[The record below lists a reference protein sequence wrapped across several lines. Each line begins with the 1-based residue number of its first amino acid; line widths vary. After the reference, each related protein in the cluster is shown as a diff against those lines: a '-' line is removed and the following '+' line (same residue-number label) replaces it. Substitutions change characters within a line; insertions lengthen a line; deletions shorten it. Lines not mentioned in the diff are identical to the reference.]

1 MNIVKTSF
9 SYHRIVILLVTVLM
23 MGGVYALKFINK
35 NEFPDCTVRQGIVVA
50 VCPGATAEQVEQ
62 EVTKQL
68 EDYIFTYKD
77 VRKEKTTSTS
87 MSGMSVVQVQLNDE
101 IEDKEEF
108 WAKFKHGVNAFKA
121 QLPRGVVAVMV
132 MDDFGD
138 SSALLIQD
146 LPPTVGLYGSVE
158 RPSAHGGER
167 GAHDRD
173 GYAEGPGEHHPR
185 QRPAGTLRPE

>member
-23 MGGVYALKFINK
+23 MGGAYALKFINK

-62 EVTKQL
+62 EVTKPL

-108 WAKFKHGVNAFKA
+108 WAKFKHGVNEFKA
-121 QLPRGVVAVMV
+121 QLPRGVVAVV
-132 MDDFGD
+132 VLDDFGD
-138 SSALLIQD
+138 SSALLVTMESD
-146 LPPTVGLYGSVE
+146 DKTY
-158 RPSAHGGER
+158 
-167 GAHDRD
+167 
-173 GYAEGPGEHHPR
+173 R
-185 QRPAGTLRPE
+185 QLSEPFLSIDSFIIKV